1 VARRARAAGQ
11 AIPEPVEQ
19 QGLAERLGHR
29 AWAEQLARARARP
42 AARAATLELRREA
55 PVAAATT
62 AERPTPAPITESAP
76 LGRERSAW

>member
-29 AWAEQLARARARP
+29 EWAEQLARARP